1 MVVVYVMVAMQMIW
15 DVVVLSLDLQAVIMF
30 VTQL

>member
-15 DVVVLSLDLQAVIMF
+15 VVAVLSLDLQAVIMF